1 MAIFILAAFIGVPLL
16 EIAVFIQVGGW
27 IGLGWTLA
35 LVILTAILGTW
46 QLRAQGL
53 ATLMRAR
60 EQIDHGA
67 LPARELFDGAC
78 LLVAGAL
85 LLTPGFVTDSAGFLL
100 FFPPVRDILRELL
113 ARYVQ
118 TSLETRR
125 FVGGEEVYPGGSDG
139 PGRGPG
145 PPGGAQGPVI
155 DGEFR
160 DVSETTQPKRP
171 KSYMPESQG
180 RESQGRESQ
189 SQRKF
194 PE

>member
-1 MAIFILAAFIGVPLL
+1 MAIFILAAFIGVPLI
-16 EIAVFIQVGGW
+16 EIAVFIQIGGW

-35 LVILTAILGTW
+35 LVVLTAVLGTW

-53 ATLMRAR
+53 ATLLRAR
-60 EQIDHGA
+60 SQVERGA

-85 LLTPGFVTDSAGFLL
+85 LLTPGFVTDTLGFLL
-100 FFPPVRDILRELL
+100 FLPPVRDKLRDLL

-118 TSLETRR
+118 ASMETRG
-125 FVGGEEVYPGGSDG
+125 FVDGEEIGPGG
-139 PGRGPG
+139 PGGR
-145 PPGGAQGPVI
+145 PGGAQGPII

-160 DVSETTQPKRP
+160 DVSDAAP
-171 KSYMPESQG
+171 PEHPPRQG
-180 RESQGRESQ
+180 RL
-189 SQRKF
+189 